1 MYRKVVIHMISYKKL
16 FLLMEEK
23 EITKEKLKNEIGI
36 SSATMAKLAKNEEVS
51 LGIIKSLC
59 NYFDCQPG
67 AIMSYEKEIDENSIL
82 FRLKEEMEMK
92 LKGGLYHQTQIRLAY
107 NSNHMEGSRLT
118 EDQTRSIYETQT
130 IGVTEGHE
138 KVDDIIETVNHFR
151 CFDYIL
157 SVADKELSE
166 EIMKH
171 IHLLLKSGTTDSQKE
186 WFAVGDYKKRP
197 NMIGNMVETT
207 HPSEVATEIKQLLKS
222 YRENSNITFDD
233 IIDFHYRFEKIHP
246 FQDGNGRVGRLIMFK
261 ECLKYNIPP
270 FIMEDK
276 SQEYYKRGLREYLT
290 EKGFLI
296 ETCRAAQDGYKKLLK
311 YFEYI

>member
-1 MYRKVVIHMISYKKL
+1 MISYKKL

>member
-1 MYRKVVIHMISYKKL
+1 MISYKKL
-16 FLLMEEK
+16 FLMMEER

-36 SSATMAKLAKNEEVS
+36 SSSTMAKLAKKAEVAMS
-51 LGIIKSLC
+51 TIQSLC
-59 NYFDCQPG
+59 NFFDCQPG
-67 AIMSYEKEIDENSIL
+67 AILSYEKEIDENSIL
-82 FRLKEEMEMK
+82 FRLREEQEMK
-92 LKGGLYHQTQIRLAY
+92 LKGGLYHQTQVRLAY

-138 KVDDIIETVNHFR
+138 KIDDIIETVNHFR

-166 EIMKH
+166 QIMKH
-171 IHLLLKSGTTDSQKE
+171 IHFLLKSGTTDSQKE

-197 NMIGNMVETT
+197 NMIGDMVETT
-207 HPSEVATEIKQLLKS
+207 HPSKVATEIKQLLKS
-222 YRENSNITFDD
+222 YRENSNITFED
-233 IIDFHYRFEKIHP
+233 IVDFHYKFEKIHP

-270 FIMEDK
+270 FIIEDR
-276 SQEYYKRGLREYLT
+276 SQEYYKRGLSEYVT
-290 EKGFLI
+290 EKGYLL
-296 ETCRAAQDGYKKLLK
+296 ETCRASQDTYKKLLK

>member
-1 MYRKVVIHMISYKKL
+1 
-16 FLLMEEK
+16 MEER

-36 SSATMAKLAKNEEVS
+36 SSATMAKLAKNEEVAMS
-51 LGIIKSLC
+51 TIQSLC
-59 NYFDCQPG
+59 KFFECQPG
-67 AIMSYEKEIDENSIL
+67 AILSYEKDIDENSIL
-82 FRLKEEMEMK
+82 FRLREEQEMK

-138 KVDDIIETVNHFR
+138 KIDDIIETVNHFR

-157 SVADKELSE
+157 SVAENDLSE
-166 EIMKH
+166 EIIKH
-171 IHLLLKSGTTDSQKE
+171 IHFLLKSGTTDSQKE

-197 NMIGNMVETT
+197 NMIGNMIETT
-207 HPSEVATEIKQLLKS
+207 HPSKVAAEIKQLLKC
-222 YRENSNITFDD
+222 YRENSNMTFED

-270 FIMEDK
+270 FIIEDK

-290 EKGFLI
+290 ERGFLI
-296 ETCRAAQDGYKKLLK
+296 ETCRAAQDTYKVLLE

>member
-1 MYRKVVIHMISYKKL
+1 MISYKKL
-16 FLLMEEK
+16 FLMMEER

-36 SSATMAKLAKNEEVS
+36 SSATMAKLSKNEEVAMS
-51 LGIIKSLC
+51 TIQSLC

-67 AIMSYEKEIDENSIL
+67 AILSYEKEIDENSIL
-82 FRLKEEMEMK
+82 FRLKEEMDMK
-92 LKGGLYHQTQIRLAY
+92 LKGGLYHQTQVRLAY

-138 KVDDIIETVNHFR
+138 KIDDIIETVNHFR

-157 SVADKELSE
+157 SVADNELSE

-171 IHLLLKSGTTDSQKE
+171 IHLILKSGTTDSQKE
-186 WFAVGDYKKRP
+186 WFSVGDYKKRP
-197 NMIGNMVETT
+197 NMIGDIETT
-207 HPSEVATEIKQLLKS
+207 HPSKVAREIRQLLKN
-222 YRENSNITFDD
+222 YRENSNTTFED
-233 IIDFHYRFEKIHP
+233 IVDFHYKFEKIHP

-270 FIMEDK
+270 FIIEDISK
-276 SQEYYKRGLREYLT
+276 DYYRRGLKEYAI
-290 EKGFLI
+290 EKGYLL
-296 ETCRAAQDGYKKLLK
+296 ETCRAAQDTYKKLLE